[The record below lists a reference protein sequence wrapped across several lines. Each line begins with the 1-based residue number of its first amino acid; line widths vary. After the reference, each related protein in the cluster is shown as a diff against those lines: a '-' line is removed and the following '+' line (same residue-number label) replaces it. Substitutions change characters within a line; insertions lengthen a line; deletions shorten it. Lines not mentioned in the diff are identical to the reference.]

1 MFVDVGRMRKMKG
14 MTQAQLAA
22 ATGMTRL
29 AIGNIETGK
38 TKNPSSKAL
47 FAIANAL
54 GCKIDDLFFN
64 PDA

>member
-14 MTQAQLAA
+14 MTQDQLAKA
-22 ATGMTRL
+22 VGVSRL
-29 AIGNIETGK
+29 AISDIETGK
-38 TKNPSSKAL
+38 TKNPSSKTL

-54 GCKIDDLFFN
+54 GCKIDDLFFK